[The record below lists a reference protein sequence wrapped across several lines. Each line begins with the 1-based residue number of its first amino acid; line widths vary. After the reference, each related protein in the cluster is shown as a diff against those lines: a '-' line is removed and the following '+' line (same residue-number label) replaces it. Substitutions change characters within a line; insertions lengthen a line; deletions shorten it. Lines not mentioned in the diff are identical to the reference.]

1 MHRGREGESKVSIK
15 MEGLWGMG
23 YSGERRGFSSPLN
36 VGETYDV
43 TIEDVGREGDG
54 IARIEGFVVFVPN
67 TKKGD
72 SVKIRITK
80 VSRRVAFAEI
90 VAE

>member
-1 MHRGREGESKVSIK
+1 
-15 MEGLWGMG
+15 MG
-23 YSGERRGFSSPLN
+23 YNEERRGFRAPID

-67 TKKGD
+67 TNKGD
-72 SVKIRITK
+72 TVKIRVTK
-80 VSRRVAFAEI
+80 VSRRVGFAEV

>member
-1 MHRGREGESKVSIK
+1 MEYRER
-15 MEGLWGMG
+15 M
-23 YSGERRGFSSPLN
+23 GFSSPID

-54 IARIEGFVVFVPN
+54 ITRVEGFVVFVPN

-72 SVKIRITK
+72 SVKIRVTK
-80 VSRRVAFAEI
+80 VSRRVGFAEV
-90 VAE
+90 VA

>member
-1 MHRGREGESKVSIK
+1 MEYRER
-15 MEGLWGMG
+15 M
-23 YSGERRGFSSPLN
+23 GFSSPID

-54 IARIEGFVVFVPN
+54 ITRVEGFVVFVPN

-72 SVKIRITK
+72 SVKVRITK
-80 VSRRVAFAEI
+80 VSRRVGFAEV
-90 VAE
+90 VA

>member
-1 MHRGREGESKVSIK
+1 
-15 MEGLWGMG
+15 MG

-36 VGETYDV
+36 IGETYDV

-54 IARIEGFVVFVPN
+54 IARVEGFVVFVPN

-72 SVKIRITK
+72 SVKIRVTK
-80 VSRRVAFAEI
+80 VSRRVAFAE
-90 VAE
+90 VVTE

>member
-1 MHRGREGESKVSIK
+1 
-15 MEGLWGMG
+15 MG

-36 VGETYDV
+36 IGETYNV

-54 IARIEGFVVFVPN
+54 IARVEGFVVFVPN

-72 SVKIRITK
+72 SVKIRVTK
-80 VSRRVAFAEI
+80 VSRRVAFAEV

>member
-1 MHRGREGESKVSIK
+1 
-15 MEGLWGMG
+15 MG
-23 YSGERRGFSSPLN
+23 YSGGSGGVSSPIN
-36 VGETYDV
+36 VGDTYDV
-43 TIEDVGREGDG
+43 KIEEVGREGDG
-54 IARIEGFVVFVPN
+54 IARVEGFVVFVPN

-80 VSRRVAFAEI
+80 VSRRVGFAE

>member
-1 MHRGREGESKVSIK
+1 MEYRE
-15 MEGLWGMG
+15 
-23 YSGERRGFSSPLN
+23 ERRGFSSPID

-54 IARIEGFVVFVPN
+54 ITRIEGFVVFVPN

-72 SVKIRITK
+72 SVKIRVTK
-80 VSRRVAFAEI
+80 VSRRVGFAEV
-90 VAE
+90 VA

>member
-1 MHRGREGESKVSIK
+1 
-15 MEGLWGMG
+15 ME
-23 YSGERRGFSSPLN
+23 YRERREFSSPID

-54 IARIEGFVVFVPN
+54 ITRIEGLVVFVPN

-72 SVKIRITK
+72 SVKIRVTK
-80 VSRRVAFAEI
+80 VSRRVGFAEV
-90 VAE
+90 VA